1 MILPFDFIGYKRLS
15 ENKRFL
21 TTVGTATPPGGKM
34 GEWSPL
40 PVIRYTDHIHFVS
53 FPITI
58 LYVYELHVHKIYFII
73 LISRRNIY
81 LILFRE

>member
-1 MILPFDFIGYKRLS
+1 VSDPAKQVTRKT
-15 ENKRFL
+15 NVFL